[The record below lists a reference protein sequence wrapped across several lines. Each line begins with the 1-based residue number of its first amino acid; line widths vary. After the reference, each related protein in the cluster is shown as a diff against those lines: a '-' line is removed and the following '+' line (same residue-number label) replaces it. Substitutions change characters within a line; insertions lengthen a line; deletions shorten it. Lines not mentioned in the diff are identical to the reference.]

1 MKGSQNSSDQLGTI
15 QEADVCITGP
25 VAPLEEPDSPYND
38 SELSDDYTSSFLS
51 APPLKSEY

>member
-1 MKGSQNSSDQLGTI
+1 MKGSQNSSDQQGTV

-25 VAPLEEPDSPYND
+25 AASLEEPDSPYND
-38 SELSDDYTSSFLS
+38 SELSDDYTGSFLS